1 MDIPKII
8 LASSSPRRREILSFF
23 DLPFDQIA
31 THFDEKAVPFDG
43 DPKSYTKTLSEGKAQ
58 SLEADDD
65 TIVLSADTIVFK
77 DGKIYHKP
85 ANETVLRQ
93 YLKELQGQWHSVF
106 TSVTLKKGKQMFT
119 GVEETRVHFNSLT
132 PDQIVHFC
140 NRLHWADKAGGYAI
154 QMGGGLVVN
163 RIEGCYYNVMG
174 LPINT
179 LHGLFNRVGIELW
192 EFVK

>member
-1 MDIPKII
+1 MTKII

-23 DLPFDQIA
+23 DLPFDQIS
-31 THFDEKAVPFDG
+31 TPFNERSVPFNG
-43 DPKSYTKTLSEGKAQ
+43 DPKSYAKQLSEGKAL
-58 SLEADDD
+58 SLKTDDD
-65 TIVLSADTIVFK
+65 TIVISADTIVHK
-77 DGKIYHKP
+77 DGKLYHKP
-85 ANETVLRQ
+85 ENEAVLRQ
-93 YLKELQGQWHSVF
+93 YLSELQGQWHSVF
-106 TSVTLKKGKQMFT
+106 TAVTLKKGPFMHT
-119 GVEETRVHFNSLT
+119 GIEETRVHFNSLS
-132 PDQIVHFC
+132 PSQIVHFC

-179 LHGLFNRVGIELW
+179 LHDLFTRVGIELW

>member
-1 MDIPKII
+1 MTKII
-8 LASSSPRRREILSFF
+8 LGSSSPRRREILNFF
-23 DLPFDQIA
+23 DLPFDQI
-31 THFDEKAVPFDG
+31 TSTFDEKAVPFTG
-43 DPKSYTKTLSEGKAQ
+43 DPVQYTKTLSEGKAL
-58 SLEADDD
+58 SINADAD
-65 TIVLSADTIVFK
+65 TIIITADTIVFK

-93 YLKELQGQWHSVF
+93 YLMELQGQWHSVF
-106 TSVTLKKGKQMFT
+106 TAVTLRKGSIIHT

-132 PDQIVHFC
+132 PEQIVHYC
-140 NRLHWADKAGGYAI
+140 SRLHWSDKAGGYAI

-179 LHGLFNRVGIELW
+179 LHDLFNRIGIELW
-192 EFVK
+192 EYVK